1 MMKGFRVSDI
11 AWDIF
16 PSRPLASLPS
26 LSLLGEGEKC
36 RGHAVED
43 AQVEALC
50 QEGKHKAA
58 HIAGAA
64 NDEEGCRHRI
74 EFLFLS
80 FLELVLSLR
89 PLPSDL
95 LS

>member
-1 MMKGFRVSDI
+1 
-11 AWDIF
+11 
-16 PSRPLASLPS
+16 
-26 LSLLGEGEKC
+26 
-36 RGHAVED
+36 
-43 AQVEALC
+43 VEALC